1 VVEAESL
8 HVWEVLCQQGSI
20 ISIVIIWMAA
30 GKTRERRAPVKCT
43 QFATKR
49 LHIQIV

>member
-1 VVEAESL
+1 VVEESL
-8 HVWEVLCQQGSI
+8 QVWEMLCQQGSI

-30 GKTRERRAPVKCT
+30 RKTRERRAQVKRT
-43 QFATKR
+43 QFATKG